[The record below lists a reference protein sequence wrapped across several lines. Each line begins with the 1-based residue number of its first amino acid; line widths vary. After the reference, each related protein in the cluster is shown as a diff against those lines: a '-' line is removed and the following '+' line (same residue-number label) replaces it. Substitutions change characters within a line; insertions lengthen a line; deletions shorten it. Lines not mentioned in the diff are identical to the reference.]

1 MIINLMCVGVILI
14 GLALVASHYVAEGYI
29 PKKAGEIRTAQEGH
43 QRIYREYEIKP
54 SRWVAVSGTLGGVM
68 ARTPTDHEQRRV
80 ARSGSFWH

>member
-1 MIINLMCVGVILI
+1 
-14 GLALVASHYVAEGYI
+14 VAEGYI